1 VVAATLTN
9 DRLGER
15 IFVGPHNRAVTL
27 RPSQLADDPAGL
39 AFREPI
45 LLPSARHCLPAPFPT
60 IIDLRA
66 SAQDRPSHPGLDRYN
81 TPKTRR
87 RNCRAPTTMSM
98 LRTANQTTEKIAELL
113 TQ

>member
-1 VVAATLTN
+1 MDGRGSWRDNVFVE
-9 DRLGER
+9 RLWRTIKYEEVYLR
-15 IFVGPHNRAVTL
+15 AHDSVGDASPL
-27 RPSQLADDPAGL
+27 RTAFSHALQSASPSRRLSTCG
-39 AFREPI
+39 
-45 LLPSARHCLPAPFPT
+45 
-60 IIDLRA
+60 A

-81 TPKTRR
+81 APKTRR